1 MQVYSNTFIK
11 IIKMKFYEEPL
22 VLVGLLRPTNQT
34 QLEQVV
40 NTCMHAHTHTHTHTH
55 NTTHTDTHTY
65 TYVYIYVFM
74 YIYIYVIIH
83 I

>member
-40 NTCMHAHTHTHTHTH
+40 NTCMHAHTHTHTTQHTQTHTH
-55 NTTHTDTHTY
+55 THM
-65 TYVYIYVFM
+65 YIYM
-74 YIYIYVIIH
+74 YLCIYIYVIIH